1 MARPALEIGTY
12 GKIAT
17 WVDSAANRHVA
28 RAKFRDPDGVV
39 RQVTRSGATAAAA
52 TRILKKALTERKVL
66 GKAEELTVE
75 DRLDKLLTIWW
86 KWKLEDS
93 GHTLARS
100 TVSAYEDVIDKTIR
114 PGLGQLKIRELSVG
128 RLDGFLIATRARSAN
143 AADLSQTILKMA
155 LDRAAQL
162 DVITVNPAVSVT
174 KPKKKRP
181 EPRALTMNELDLLRS
196 ALDGMRQ
203 ESYLPLM
210 FEIQLAFAV
219 RIGEALALDWSDVN
233 LDSTPPTVKIQATL
247 ARANNVVF
255 RQDHTKSGPTGMR
268 TLIASG
274 WIVDMLRQHKAQSTG
289 IGLVLRGRGGVM
301 VMPSNARDSWR
312 NIRDRVG
319 LGWVRPHH
327 MRKTALTTIKAVYS
341 SSEAAA
347 FAGHTQTAVTDTY
360 YIERDK
366 EGMRPDVRLATDK
379 FAPNNNRLGFRS
391 TDD

>member
-1 MARPALEIGTY
+1 VARPALDIGTF
-12 GKIAT
+12 GNIAT
-17 WVDSAANRHVA
+17 WIDKTTSKHIA

-39 RQVTRSGATAAAA
+39 RQVTRSGTTEAAA
-52 TRILKKALTERKVL
+52 TRNLKKALKERTVL
-66 GKAEELTVE
+66 GPAEELTPE
-75 DRLDKLLTIWW
+75 DRLDKLLNVWW

-93 GHTLARS
+93 GDVLAPS
-100 TVSAYEDVIDKTIR
+100 TVSAYESVMAKVIR

-128 RLDGFLIATRARSAN
+128 RLDRFLIATRASSVY
-143 AADLSQTILKMA
+143 AADLAKTILKMA

-181 EPRALTMNELDLLRS
+181 EPRALTMNDLGSLRS

-203 ESYLPLM
+203 KSYLPLM
-210 FEIQLAFAV
+210 FEIQLAFAA

-255 RQDHTKSGPTGMR
+255 RQNHTKSGPTGMR

-274 WIVDMLRQHKAQSTG
+274 WIIDMLRQHKAQSTG
-289 IGLVLRGRGGVM
+289 EGLVLRGRGGVM
-301 VMPSNARDSWR
+301 VMPTNARDSWR

-319 LGWVRPHH
+319 LGWVKPHH
-327 MRKTALTTIKAVYS
+327 MRKTALTMINAVYS
-341 SSEAAA
+341 STEAAA
-347 FAGHTQTAVTDTY
+347 FAGHTQVAVTDTY

-379 FAPNNNRLGFRS
+379 FEPSNDRLGFRS
-391 TDD
+391 TDE